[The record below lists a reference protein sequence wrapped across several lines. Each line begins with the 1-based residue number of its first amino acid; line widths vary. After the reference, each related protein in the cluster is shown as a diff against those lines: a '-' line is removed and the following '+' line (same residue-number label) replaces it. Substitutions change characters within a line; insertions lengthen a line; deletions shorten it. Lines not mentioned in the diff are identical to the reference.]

1 MSLYPLVETM
11 TAPVADR
18 LVRAARIRQPLRR
31 LAWRNA
37 VQDAINNLSSGVESR
52 HAHNKGSYAQTLA
65 VGSQGLQATGA
76 GVAPGLLNTFHPANP
91 AKSADVSCVVSAADA
106 ASCEGSQGGATSAS
120 PSGDSVR
127 GNATA

>member
-37 VQDAINNLSSGVESR
+37 VQDAINNLSSCGESR
-52 HAHNKGSYAQTLA
+52 HAKVTLKREGSARLECKDHSGVVTHTQL
-65 VGSQGLQATGA
+65 A
-76 GVAPGLLNTFHPANP
+76 GVAPGLLNNFRPVQTRAQDSL
-91 AKSADVSCVVSAADA
+91 ATLTCADA
-106 ASCEGSQGGATSAS
+106 APKESQG
-120 PSGDSVR
+120 V
-127 GNATA
+127 